1 VEPKLATAV
10 VVVVTAA
17 KGLENNRDAA
27 TSENEGTADDVVVHG
42 DPNILSDGSII
53 PFYKLKKKIHHNKQL
68 EYLIALVMRYD

>member
-53 PFYKLKKKIHHNKQL
+53 PFYKFKKKNSPQQPVRIFNSFG
-68 EYLIALVMRYD
+68 